1 MRFVAAYR
9 SLVMFIVIF
18 ERSKL
23 VLIWSTKLRQSPLFL
38 ETKSPVRVHNPNQ
51 VHWKTGQAVSWIL
64 SEVQQVNFESVRLIS
79 IAMKAR

>member
-1 MRFVAAYR
+1 MLAVNVPLDKKIVVFTMRFVAAYR

-51 VHWKTGQAVSWIL
+51 VH
-64 SEVQQVNFESVRLIS
+64 
-79 IAMKAR
+79 